1 MKKLTNSITL
11 LVAALLISGP
21 IIPVTTFAACEP
33 VKIASWDGCEPT
45 VRTMGNQTEVNTN
58 SAVITAFYTSNGA
71 EFNTADR
78 PLLSI
83 EYGTD
88 PSELGATT
96 AAISVSP
103 GTDTRGFTL
112 TGLDRNQKYYYRAIL
127 SWVGGVKTGDIQQI
141 KWKTASTSTS
151 TSTTTSTTTSTS
163 TIVAGSTTST
173 NTNDIQITP
182 SLPSTGIFGV
192 FGSSKSTTT
201 TKDTNQFKNV
211 DEKSGIKL
219 AIDDNTTLVSQG
231 DEVTLKVRYEN
242 NSSKSYKNAVVN
254 IYVPEQYTV
263 ESTNKGFHDKVDN
276 MVSVSLPDFP
286 AGGFGTAI
294 VIAKATGRPGDLDQA
309 VSQASLKAG
318 SISLKVADVNEYGS
332 EASSGNVLGASVS
345 GASLLPG
352 KLIGWILL
360 LVVLAL
366 LVILGRRYF
375 TKKDY

>member
-11 LVAALLISGP
+11 LVATLLISGS

-45 VRTMGNQTEVNTN
+45 IETMGSKTESGVN
-58 SAVITAFYTSNGA
+58 SAVVSAYFSNNGA
-71 EFNTADR
+71 DYNTADV
-78 PLLSI
+78 PSVYF

-88 PSELGATT
+88 PSLYDSEIVPQKGIGMFNGSQT
-96 AAISVSP
+96 V
-103 GTDTRGFTL
+103 GYTL
-112 TGLDRNQKYYYRAIL
+112 EGLDRNKIYYYRAVL
-127 SWVGGVKTGDIQQI
+127 NWVNGVKKGQI
-141 KWKTASTSTS
+141 KRITWMTKNSI
-151 TSTTTSTTTSTS
+151 TTTSTS
-163 TIVAGSTTST
+163 TTVAGSTTST

>member
-11 LVAALLISGP
+11 LVATLLISGSL
-21 IIPVTTFAACEP
+21 IPVTTFAACEP

-45 VRTMGNQTEVNTN
+45 IRTMGNQTEVNTN
-58 SAVITAFYTSNGA
+58 TAVVTAFYTSNGA
-71 EFNTADR
+71 DYNTGDR
-78 PLLSI
+78 PLISI

-88 PSELGATT
+88 TSEMSATT
-96 AAISVSP
+96 APISVPP
-103 GTDTRGFTL
+103 GSESVGFTL
-112 TGLDRNQKYYYRAIL
+112 SDLNRNQKYYYRAIL

-141 KWKTASTSTS
+141 KWKTASGNTTTD
-151 TSTTTSTTTSTS
+151 TSTT
-163 TIVAGSTTST
+163 VAGSTTTT

-182 SLPSTGIFGV
+182 SLPSTGIFGI
-192 FGSSKSTTT
+192 FGSSKNTTT
-201 TKDTNQFKNV
+201 TATTNQFKNV

-219 AIDDNTTLVSQG
+219 AIDDNTAKVSQG

-242 NSSKSYKNAVVN
+242 NSSKSYKDAVVN

-318 SISLKVADVNEYGS
+318 SISLKVVDVNEYGS

-352 KLIGWILL
+352 KLLGWILL